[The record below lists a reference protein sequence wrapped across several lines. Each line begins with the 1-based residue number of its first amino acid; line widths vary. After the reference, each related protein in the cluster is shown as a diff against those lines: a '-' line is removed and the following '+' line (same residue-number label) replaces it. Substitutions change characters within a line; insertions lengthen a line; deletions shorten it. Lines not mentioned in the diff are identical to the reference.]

1 VDLEL
6 TNRRAIVTGASRGIG
21 LAIARELARE
31 GVDLVVAARTEGPL
45 SDAAELIAKES
56 GRRVIPVT
64 VDTGDDA
71 SVRAL
76 VDRAVQELGGVDI
89 LVNSAARVG
98 LQAAATVA
106 ETTDE
111 LFWDDVNVK
120 VVGYLRTARA
130 VAPLM
135 TAQGWGRIINI
146 SGLGARK
153 TNSIVRTI
161 RNVSVAALTKNLAD
175 ELGSHGVNV
184 TVVHPGVTRTERSE
198 ALFAE
203 QAAARGIGVQQVETE
218 FADNAIGRVVD
229 AQEVAWVVA
238 FLASPKSV
246 SISGDAVAV
255 GGGTLGSVYY

>member
-31 GVDLVVAARTEGPL
+31 GVDLIVAARTEGPL
-45 SDAAELIAKES
+45 RGAAELIAKES

-64 VDTGDDA
+64 VDTGDDS

-76 VDRAVQELGGVDI
+76 VERAVQELGGVDI

-175 ELGSHGVNV
+175 ELGAHGVNV

-203 QAAARGIGVQQVETE
+203 QAAARGIGVEQIETE
-218 FADNAIGRVVD
+218 LADNAIGRVVD